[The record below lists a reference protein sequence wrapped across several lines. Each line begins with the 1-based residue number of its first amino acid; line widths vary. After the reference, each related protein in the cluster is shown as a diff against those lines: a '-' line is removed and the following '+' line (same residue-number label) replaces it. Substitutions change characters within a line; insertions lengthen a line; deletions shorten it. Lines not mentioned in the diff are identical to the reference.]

1 MSNNFFYQTFE
12 RIFNNRVTRFSSKD
26 CTSTNGTPKFYE
38 TCFNNII
45 YQVNNFALRKVIIE
59 KDSNVINGITQF
71 VQSLRSETIFDPRA
85 SFDVHIPDFPTR
97 QKLSHIELLQLRDIP
112 MYYTISEERILLE
125 LSTRDFKTWF
135 KNEIITILDLLE
147 LYSPGILNSQVY
159 LHFLYIID
167 IYYCTIPKNIIDI
180 GRCPLISSYSNK
192 IILENEVYSY
202 YRRVIC
208 LYSLIT
214 TNVMKVTQKREQ
226 LFKELNFL
234 KKLLESL
241 VVTMDVMGLR
251 FTYFATDFTNHYPR
265 SSFGSGPSRRLRDIV
280 RIPEYKFAQLGNLVV
295 NGLIN
300 LL

>member
-12 RIFNNRVTRFSSKD
+12 RIFNNRVTRLSSKD
-26 CTSTNGTPKFYE
+26 CISTNGTPKFYE
-38 TCFNNII
+38 SCFNNII
-45 YQVNNFALRKVIIE
+45 YQVNNFALRKVVIE

-71 VQSLRSETIFDPRA
+71 VQSLRSETIFDPRT

-97 QKLSHIELLQLRDIP
+97 QKLSYKELLQLRDIP
-112 MYYTISEERILLE
+112 MYYTISEERILLQ

-147 LYSPGILNSQVY
+147 LYSP
-159 LHFLYIID
+159 D
-167 IYYCTIPKNIIDI
+167 IYFCTIPKNIIDI
-180 GRCPLISSYSNK
+180 ARCPLISSYSNK

-214 TNVMKVTQKREQ
+214 TDVMKFTQKREQ

-241 VVTMDVMGLR
+241 IVTMDIMGLR
-251 FTYFATDFTNHYPR
+251 FTYFATNFTNHYPR
-265 SSFGSGPSRRLRDIV
+265 TSFGSGPSRRLRDIV
-280 RIPEYKFAQLGNLVV
+280 RIPEYKFAHLGDLVV